1 MAIIER
7 HIQTL
12 HTSDIDVYKTWEKGF
27 EAADIKAGGFPR
39 KRHFQVV
46 SGRDA
51 QGTVIWEREWESVS
65 AMDAAYAKYAGIPEV
80 QELFKRGRSVIEH
93 EFCEIIYP
101 VSILD

>member
-1 MAIIER
+1 MAIVER

-27 EAADIKAGGFPR
+27 EAAEIKAGGFPR
-39 KRHFQVV
+39 KRHFRVF

-65 AMDAAYAKYAGIPEV
+65 AMDAAYAKTWEMPEV
-80 QELFKRGRSVIEH
+80 QELFKRVRSVIEH
-93 EFCEIIYP
+93 ELMEIIFP

>member
-1 MAIIER
+1 MAIVER

-27 EAADIKAGGFPR
+27 DGADIKAGGFPR
-39 KRHFQVV
+39 KRHFMVI

-65 AMDAAYAKYAGIPEV
+65 AMEAAYAKYAGMPEV
-80 QELFKRGRSVIEH
+80 QELLKRGRSVIDQELM
-93 EFCEIIYP
+93 EIIQP

>member
-65 AMDAAYAKYAGIPEV
+65 AMDAAYAKDADMPEV
-80 QELFKRGRSVIEH
+80 QELFKRYRSVLER
-93 EFCEIIYP
+93 ELMEIIQP